1 MPKSRVQFQKAM
13 SLSQFMSQYGSEAQC
28 ENALFAWRWPKG
40 FVCPACGEAGGHALS
55 TRRLIQCKACR
66 HQCSLT
72 SGTIFA
78 STKLALRVWFQ
89 ALYLI
94 TQAKNGIWALEL
106 SRSLGVSDNSAWLI
120 KHKLMQ
126 VMKEREARRVLSGL
140 VQLDDAYWGGKRHGK
155 GGRGA
160 RGKRPLVAAVQ
171 TDEEGHPQRMRLS
184 CVRGFRLREIAR
196 WSKAHLSPNTCV
208 YSDGL
213 WCFAAVSENG
223 CTHNP
228 VPMNR
233 PDVAKRRQTLKWVD
247 TMLGNVKNAL
257 HGTYHAIGQKHLPR
271 YLAEFCY
278 RFNRRHDLASMLR
291 RLAIAATQAPPMP
304 YRLVKLAEPHW

>member
-1 MPKSRVQFQKAM
+1 MPKNRVQIQKAM
-13 SLSQFMSQYGSEAQC
+13 SLSQFMSQYASEAQC
-28 ENALFAWRWPKG
+28 QQALFSWRWPKG
-40 FVCPACGEAGGHALS
+40 FVCPSCAESGGHALKS
-55 TRRLIQCKACR
+55 RRLIQCRSCR
-66 HQCSLT
+66 HQSSLT

-78 STKLALRVWFQ
+78 STKLSLRVWFQ
-89 ALYLI
+89 ALYLL
-94 TQAKNGIWALEL
+94 TQAKNGVSALEL

-126 VMKEREARRVLSGL
+126 VMKEREAGRELRDL
-140 VQLDDAYWGGKRHGK
+140 VQLDDAYWGGKRRGK
-155 GGRGA
+155 SGRGA

-171 TDEEGHPQRMRLS
+171 TDEEGRPQRMRLS

-196 WSKAHLSPNTCV
+196 WSKAHLSPSTQV

-223 CTHNP
+223 CTHHP

-233 PDVAKRRQTLKWVD
+233 PDVLKRRRALKWVD

-257 HGTYHAIGQKHLPR
+257 HGTYHAVGLKHLPR

-278 RFNRRHDLASMLR
+278 RFNRRHDLASMLK

-304 YRLVKLAEPHW
+304 YRLIKLAEPHW

>member
-1 MPKSRVQFQKAM
+1 MPKNRVQFQKAM

-28 ENALFAWRWPKG
+28 QQALFSWRWPQG
-40 FVCPACGEAGGHALS
+40 FVCPSCAESGGHVLES
-55 TRRLIQCKACR
+55 RRLIQCRTCR
-66 HQCSLT
+66 HQSSLT
-72 SGTIFA
+72 SGTILA
-78 STKLALRVWFQ
+78 STKLSLRVWFQ
-89 ALYLI
+89 ALYLL
-94 TQAKNGIWALEL
+94 TQAKNGVSALEL

-126 VMKEREARRVLSGL
+126 VMKEREAGRELRGL
-140 VQLDDAYWGGKRHGK
+140 VQLDDAYWGGKRRGK
-155 GGRGA
+155 SGRGA

-184 CVRGFRLREIAR
+184 CVGGFRLREIAR
-196 WSKAHLSPNTCV
+196 WSKAHLNPCTQV

-213 WCFAAVSENG
+213 WCFAAVSQNG
-223 CTHNP
+223 CTHHP

-233 PDVAKRRQTLKWVD
+233 PDVVKRRRVLKWVD

-257 HGTYHAIGQKHLPR
+257 HGTYHAVGAKHLPR

-278 RFNRRHDLASMLR
+278 RFNRRHDLASMLK

-304 YRLVKLAEPHW
+304 YRLIKLAEPHW